1 MVFSAQL
8 LALLVSPTLLH
19 AQGAAPH
26 GPDAELVPYHQ
37 HRDTR
42 NGHDHSY
49 PDRGSIIRDVPKTA
63 IVVNYAGIAYR
74 FDDGIWYE
82 PRGPAFMVVA
92 PPIGLMVSTLPTFS
106 TVIARD
112 GKLFLYSNDTYYVP
126 RPDAGG
132 YEVVND
138 PSDAPRD
145 AATSAATAAPTG
157 AAPSTPVFATPLL
170 ESAAATATP
179 LPSAAAATPAS
190 SGRPLALAA
199 GSTSAGVS
207 TLAPAG
213 VSGGLATDVSSD
225 ASKSGNAV
233 IYPKNGQSP
242 DQQAR
247 DRYECYRFG
256 VAQSGFDP
264 MHPAGGSR
272 ADAQADYERAQGVC
286 LDAHGYSVH

>member
-1 MVFSAQL
+1 MVFSAQI
-8 LALLVSPTLLH
+8 LALLVTPTIIC
-19 AQGAAPH
+19 AQSAEPLA
-26 GPDAELVPYHQ
+26 PDADLVPYHQ

-49 PDRGSIIRDVPKTA
+49 PDRGSIIREVPKTA
-63 IVVNYAGIAYR
+63 LVVNYAGLAYR

-92 PPIGLMVSTLPTFS
+92 PPIGLIVSSLPTFS
-106 TVIARD
+106 TVIARN
-112 GKLFLYSNDTYYVP
+112 GKLLLYSNDTYYLP
-126 RPDAGG
+126 RPDVGG

-138 PSDAPRD
+138 PSDVTRD
-145 AATSAATAAPTG
+145 TATVAAAAAPTG
-157 AAPSTPVFATPLL
+157 ATASTQVFATPLL

-179 LPSAAAATPAS
+179 LPSATAAPLAS
-190 SGRPLALAA
+190 AGRPVALAA
-199 GSTSAGVS
+199 GSSNAGSAN
-207 TLAPAG
+207 LAAAAVP
-213 VSGGLATDVSSD
+213 SGSATEAATDSP
-225 ASKSGNAV
+225 KSGNTV

-264 MHPAGGSR
+264 MHPAAGSR